1 MDDLLKRN
9 IKSTNDEAYRKWSSM
24 FPEYL
29 FLDRDYKIFMVGK
42 TVEELLQYQNG
53 SLQNK
58 DVNVISEKNELKAS
72 LIVQSAKNFFE
83 WKEYSLKAR
92 DGRAVKV
99 EICGFK
105 TDRGPEDTIAIRL
118 RCSRNNFPVT
128 SGVAAKKIARWI
140 SHNLRTPLVAI
151 QVLIDLALISK
162 NEEDLKAYI
171 KSMAVRAQKLDTKLK
186 RMIRFANKIFN

>member
-1 MDDLLKRN
+1 MEDSFRRN
-9 IKSTNDEAYRKWSSM
+9 IKSANDEAYRKWSSR

-29 FLDRDYKIFMVGK
+29 FLDGDYRIFMAGK

-58 DVNVISEKNELKAS
+58 DVNVMSEKNELKAS
-72 LIVQSAKNFFE
+72 LIVQGAKNFFE

-92 DGRAVKV
+92 DGRAVEV

-105 TDRGPEDTIAIRL
+105 THRGPEETIAIRI
-118 RCSRNNFPVT
+118 RCARNNFPVT

-140 SHNLRTPLVAI
+140 SHNLRTPLAAI
-151 QVLIDLALISK
+151 QVLINLALISK
-162 NEEDLKAYI
+162 NEDDLKAYI
-171 KSMAVRAQKLDTKLK
+171 INMAVHARQLDTKLK
-186 RMIRFANKIFN
+186 RMIRFANKIFR

>member
-1 MDDLLKRN
+1 MHDSFKRN
-9 IKSTNDEAYRKWSSM
+9 IKSTNDEEYRKWSSR

-29 FLDRDYKIFMVGK
+29 FLDRDYRIFMAGK

-58 DVNVISEKNELKAS
+58 DVNVVSEKNELKAS
-72 LIVQSAKNFFE
+72 LIIQSSKNFFE

-105 TDRGPEDTIAIRL
+105 TDRGPEEAIAIRL
-118 RCSRNNFPVT
+118 RCSRSNFPVT
-128 SGVAAKKIARWI
+128 SGRAAKKIARWI
-140 SHNLRTPLVAI
+140 SHNLRTPLAAI
-151 QVLIDLALISK
+151 QVLINLALVSE
-162 NEEDLKAYI
+162 NEEDLKTHI
-171 KSMAVRAQKLDTKLK
+171 IRMAVQVQQLDTKLK
-186 RMIRFANKIFN
+186 RMIRFANKVFK